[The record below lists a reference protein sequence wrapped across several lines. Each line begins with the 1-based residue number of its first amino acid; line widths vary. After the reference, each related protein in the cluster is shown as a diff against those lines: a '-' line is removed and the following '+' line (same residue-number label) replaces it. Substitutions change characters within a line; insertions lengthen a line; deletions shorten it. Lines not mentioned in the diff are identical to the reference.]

1 MKPRTGT
8 QLVGGKGEQAF
19 WSPGLSCSSLSL
31 ENPQVGPNLGW
42 EEAKGQIRAQCR
54 GVAPGDKRA
63 GPQDSPTKSRSLVA
77 SMLLRV
83 MAPKFSSGG
92 QGNEEG
98 NRAGL
103 EGKKGPPLPQTRLPS
118 HPLLKTLSGRRVG
131 RGRIWGLGPKKEA
144 RALRLPST
152 MHPGHRPSLASLAS
166 VSIGNKCSFQPD
178 SCPLQV
184 CVGPGRC

>member
-1 MKPRTGT
+1 M
-8 QLVGGKGEQAF
+8 GGKGEQDF

-42 EEAKGQIRAQCR
+42 EEARGQIRAQCR
-54 GVAPGDKRA
+54 RVAPGDKRA

-131 RGRIWGLGPKKEA
+131 RGRIWGLGRKKEA
-144 RALRLPST
+144 RE
-152 MHPGHRPSLASLAS
+152 
-166 VSIGNKCSFQPD
+166 IGRAH
-178 SCPLQV
+178 V
-184 CVGPGRC
+184 